1 MQIDS
6 KDKTTPSDNDMAK
19 ERFKPKILSIVV
31 FMIGM
36 SLIEFAQKDLTGS
49 QFQSLLAAK
58 FNWKDQATSDARFTT
73 ITTLGLAGTLVGNAV
88 TGKFM
93 KYGRRN
99 SVFFGAII
107 AIIGA
112 CLMQILM
119 YYVFISGTIL
129 V

>member
-1 MQIDS
+1 M
-6 KDKTTPSDNDMAK
+6 
-19 ERFKPKILSIVV
+19 
-31 FMIGM
+31 
-36 SLIEFAQKDLTGS
+36 
-49 QFQSLLAAK
+49 
-58 FNWKDQATSDARFTT
+58 
-73 ITTLGLAGTLVGNAV
+73 GTLLGNAV

-99 SVFFGAII
+99 SVFCGAII

-129 V
+129 VQFGTGTMEVAQSRLVEEYVPLDLLGPCLAAISVVG

>member
-1 MQIDS
+1 M
-6 KDKTTPSDNDMAK
+6 
-19 ERFKPKILSIVV
+19 
-31 FMIGM
+31 
-36 SLIEFAQKDLTGS
+36 
-49 QFQSLLAAK
+49 
-58 FNWKDQATSDARFTT
+58 
-73 ITTLGLAGTLVGNAV
+73 GTLLGNAV

-99 SVFFGAII
+99 SVFCGAII

-129 V
+129 VQFGTGAMEVAQSRLVEEYVPLDLLGPCLAAISVVG